1 MIRKLNRIL
10 VVDDEKFIRQ
20 LLADFLSL
28 QGYAVQTAASGEQAL
43 EIVAAVEPQL
53 VIMDIKMPGLNGLE
67 VLRRIKATHEDVGV
81 IMLSAFGDS
90 ATIQAARR
98 QGADFYLQKPV
109 NLDRLQDMLHA
120 WQRGPQEDH

>member
-1 MIRKLNRIL
+1 MTRKLNRIL
-10 VVDDEKFIRQ
+10 AVDDEEFIRQ

-28 QGYAVQTAASGEQAL
+28 QGYDVQTAASGEQAL
-43 EIVAAVEPQL
+43 EVIAAMQPQL
-53 VIMDIKMPGLNGLE
+53 VIMDIKMPGLNGLD
-67 VLRRIKATHEDVGV
+67 VMRRIKATHKDVGV

-90 ATIQAARR
+90 ATIQEAYR

>member
-1 MIRKLNRIL
+1 MTRKLNRIL
-10 VVDDEKFIRQ
+10 AVDDEKFIRQ
-20 LLADFLSL
+20 LLADFLSF

-43 EIVAAVEPQL
+43 EIIAAMKPQL
-53 VIMDIKMPGLNGLE
+53 VIMDIKMPGLNGLD
-67 VLRRIKATHEDVGV
+67 VLRKIKATHKDVGV

-90 ATIQAARR
+90 ATIQAAHR

-109 NLDRLQDMLHA
+109 NLDRLQDMLHT